1 MEIYNLINSKA
12 IREHCKKI
20 NHKFNTEEIAAL
32 IYRCKTISIK
42 EKIKLYNELIKDY
55 PNMEVIDK
63 IDFKHYNSV
72 KDMIKSEI
80 IRVQNLM
87 EMLKKDE
94 ADAIYTYNYWCKYN
108 SKSYGIIEGKDEY
121 RDIYKTFNEVQKLIN
136 YEIEEDEE
144 KEIISFS
151 IRKRTISKTQK
162 YDIRAEYLLDEN
174 RKLKMVNIYNFEDE
188 WLYISNIGLNIPT
201 PFKKGDL
208 LITNSLTPFS
218 EGYILNTYETPFV
231 LDHLCTWNEKIRK
244 LLSKG
249 NFDSSNMQGTGY
261 LSTEE
266 GSIYADNVFDY
277 DSWEY
282 FEGKLEG
289 KDKILKAISSF
300 LKGDIGLEL
309 LISAY
314 DVLKNENNREK
325 LRKFS
330 DEGLKLAGIMELKL

>member
-1 MEIYNLINSKA
+1 MEIYNLINSKDVGK
-12 IREHCKKI
+12 HCEKI
-20 NHKFNTEEIAAL
+20 NHKFNTEEIAVL
-32 IYRCKTISIK
+32 IYRCNTISIK
-42 EKIKLYNELIKDY
+42 EKIKLYNELIKEY
-55 PNMEVIDK
+55 PNMKLIDR

-80 IRVQNLM
+80 TRLQTLTK
-87 EMLKKDE
+87 MLKKDE
-94 ADAIYTYNYWCKYN
+94 ADAIYTYNYWCKYKTKN
-108 SKSYGIIEGKDEY
+108 YGIIEGKDEY
-121 RDIYKTFNEVQKLIN
+121 RDIYKTFKEVQKLIN
-136 YEIEEDEE
+136 NEIKEDEE
-144 KEIISFS
+144 REIINFS
-151 IRKRTISKTQK
+151 IRKRTTSKTQK

-188 WLYISNIGLNIPT
+188 CLYISNIGLNIPT

-218 EGYILNTYETPFV
+218 EGYILNTYEAPFV
-231 LDHLCTWNEKIRK
+231 LEHLCTWNEKIRK

-249 NFDSSNMQGTGY
+249 KIDSSNMQGTGY

-282 FEGKLEG
+282 FEGELEG

-300 LKGDIGLEL
+300 LKGDIGLDL

-314 DVLKNENNREK
+314 DLLKNENNREK
-325 LRKFS
+325 LCKFS
-330 DEGLKLAGIMELKL
+330 EIMELKL